1 VNGGENLR
9 KSGGSFG
16 VVRDCVTKIN
26 AKVMKHLK
34 QSRND
39 FCAGLDRPALKGLP
53 DERYQYAESK
63 A

>member
-1 VNGGENLR
+1 
-9 KSGGSFG
+9 
-16 VVRDCVTKIN
+16 
-26 AKVMKHLK
+26 MKHLK